1 MSDCWPFCLS
11 VHLRTYLIYPQI
23 YTAVCL
29 VVSLFAAYVPTGLPV
44 VYLSIRQLVYDL
56 AICRSVYF
64 GLSSFLHLSVC
75 LQGIGSGFW
84 IPFAIPWDRSLS
96 GVPRGAIAPD
106 LRCGCP

>member
-64 GLSSFLHLSVC
+64 G
-75 LQGIGSGFW
+75 
-84 IPFAIPWDRSLS
+84 PARY
-96 GVPRGAIAPD
+96 R
-106 LRCGCP
+106 LRVLDPICDPLGPKP